1 MKIINDSTPKKDG
14 FAMPAE
20 FAPHEGCMMIYPERS
35 DSWQYGG
42 YSARKAFVQ
51 VAEVIARS
59 EEVTVCA
66 SAGQYDN
73 ARAMLPAEKQLHK
86 ASISNTF
93 IQNFPV
99 CFKRISPIS

>member
-20 FAPHEGCMMIYPERS
+20 FAPHEGCIMIFPERS

-51 VAEVIARS
+51 VAEVIAR
-59 EEVTVCA
+59 
-66 SAGQYDN
+66 
-73 ARAMLPAEKQLHK
+73 
-86 ASISNTF
+86 
-93 IQNFPV
+93 
-99 CFKRISPIS
+99 RI